1 MKKRRYR
8 WLALAMALALAL
20 TACGS
25 SSSSSDTTAAD
36 TAETTAEAGGE
47 ETTGSDEEATDAA
60 EGDITSSKDT
70 LIYAIDSDP
79 GTMDPYS
86 GPMGPQLGLACQSLE
101 ALTIYDENG
110 ELIPWLAESW
120 EYDDDAM
127 GCTFYLRQDVTFSNG
142 DAFNADAV
150 VYTMQNACSKSSSM
164 QGYLANVD
172 VDNIE
177 KIDDYTVYV
186 PTTVAFGT
194 LAYTMANVF
203 VVDPAVYEEEAA
215 AGEGITGT
223 GPFVCTD
230 WEAGVSVTYTA
241 NETYWRG
248 APYIKTLEMRIITES
263 SVRMVELENG
273 NVDGIK
279 SVSTE
284 DLSRVVNGETEGID
298 VWQADTSQ
306 AAYNFGINMTS
317 ELMQD
322 ERVRHAVLMSLDI
335 ESLTIVGV
343 GDTGVAC
350 ETILPDN
357 MWYSTTLEGDASS
370 AYDPEAA
377 KELLAEAGYPDG
389 ITISMKCDSNAVRQ
403 KMAELM
409 PSMMA
414 EAGITLEVEY
424 METAAYSSWKLETDG
439 SDYDVF
445 LSNCGSLNEPSS
457 SISGF
462 STSVNTQGGGGLF
475 LYAGTDIGET
485 ISALVE
491 SAAAE
496 PDQDARAAIYQEFK
510 QTVASSYIAKGIT
523 AIYDT
528 NLVSSN
534 LKGMCF
540 RPNVDF
546 SKAYFE

>member
-36 TAETTAEAGGE
+36 TAETTAAAGGE
-47 ETTGSDEEATDAA
+47 ETTGTGEDTTEAADG
-60 EGDITSSKDT
+60 EITSSKDT
-70 LIYAIDSDP
+70 LVFAINSDP

-86 GPMGPQLGLACQSLE
+86 GSMGPQLTLTCQSIE
-101 ALTIYDENG
+101 ALTTYDDNG

-150 VYTMQNACSKSSSM
+150 IYTLQTSYEKSSSM
-164 QGYLANVD
+164 KGYLANVD
-172 VDNIE
+172 VANVE
-177 KIDDYTVYV
+177 KIDDYTVYI
-186 PTTVAFGT
+186 PTTTAFGT
-194 LAYTMANVF
+194 LANTMANLF
-203 VVDPAVYEEEAA
+203 IVDPAVYEEESA
-215 AGEGITGT
+215 AGEAITGT
-223 GPFVCTD
+223 GPFICTD

-241 NETYWRG
+241 NENYWGG
-248 APYIKTLEMRIITES
+248 APYIQTLEMRIITES

-279 SVSTE
+279 SAATE
-284 DLSRVVNGETEGID
+284 DLERVENGETEGID
-298 VWQADTSQ
+298 VWQASASQ
-306 AAYNFGINMTS
+306 AHYFFGINFSS

-322 ERVRHAVLMSLDI
+322 ELVRQAILKSLDS
-335 ESLTIVGV
+335 ESLAIVAL

-350 ETILPDN
+350 ETLLPAN
-357 MWYSTTLEGDASS
+357 MWYSTTLEDGVIS
-370 AYDPEAA
+370 YDPEGA
-377 KELLAEAGYPDG
+377 KELLSEAGYEDG
-389 ITISMKCDSNAVRQ
+389 ITITMITNSGSNVFKAV
-403 KMAELM
+403 AELL

-424 METAAYSSWKLETDG
+424 MESAAYSSWKLETDG
-439 SDYDVF
+439 SDFDVF
-445 LSNCGSLNEPSS
+445 LGNVGSLNEPASAV
-457 SISGF
+457 SGLSE
-462 STSVNTQGGGGLF
+462 STNTAGAGGLF
-475 LYAGTDIGET
+475 LYAGMDLGQT
-485 ISALVE
+485 ISGLVDD
-491 SAAAE
+491 AAAE
-496 PDQDARAAIYQEFK
+496 SDQDARAAIYQELQ
-510 QTVASSYIAKGIT
+510 QTVASNYVLKGIVSQ
-523 AIYDT
+523 YDT
-528 NLVSSN
+528 NLVASN